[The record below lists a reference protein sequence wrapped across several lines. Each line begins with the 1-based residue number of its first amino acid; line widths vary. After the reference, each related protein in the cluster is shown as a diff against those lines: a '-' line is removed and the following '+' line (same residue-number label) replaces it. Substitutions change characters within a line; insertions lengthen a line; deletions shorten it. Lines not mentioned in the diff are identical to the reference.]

1 MYATISAW
9 NLADAQSLAS
19 SQLSLHPAPLYA
31 FEQQLEMKDMIRYNE
46 ELLM

>member
-1 MYATISAW
+1 MPLFLRGIS
-9 NLADAQSLAS
+9 QTRSP
-19 SQLSLHPAPLYA
+19 SQAANYLCTLPPLYA